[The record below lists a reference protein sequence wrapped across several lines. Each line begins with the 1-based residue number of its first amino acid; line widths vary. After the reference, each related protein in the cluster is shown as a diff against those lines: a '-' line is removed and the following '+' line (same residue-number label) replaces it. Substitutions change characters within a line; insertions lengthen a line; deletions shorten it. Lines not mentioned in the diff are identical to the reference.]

1 MFCNNRGKELKGEYG
16 TSCGE
21 NIIEKS
27 VKQARQ
33 NLPIGEILS
42 EETKTQIVE
51 DTMFAITT
59 IKVNGIIND

>member
-27 VKQARQ
+27 VT
-33 NLPIGEILS
+33 GS
-42 EETKTQIVE
+42 EKLWKIS
-51 DTMFAITT
+51 
-59 IKVNGIIND
+59 K